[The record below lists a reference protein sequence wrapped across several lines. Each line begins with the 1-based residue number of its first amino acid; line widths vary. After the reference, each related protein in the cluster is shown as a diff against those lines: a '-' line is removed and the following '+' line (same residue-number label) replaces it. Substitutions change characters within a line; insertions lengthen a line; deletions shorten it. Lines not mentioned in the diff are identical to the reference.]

1 MLSRIHKRF
10 GSRLRRLVVQLT
22 GKRALVFAN
31 LLLFPAMP
39 SSKNNRARAK
49 KTRTRAKKDKTKLQN
64 ASESDGRVI
73 NKNGNRVIFVK
84 SSDNNRKTDPAA
96 VLSNV
101 RLMPGTV
108 LSMSDHH
115 LINVKISK
123 WEEINVMINKNDS
136 YADITSKIQFRARAL
151 RMPMPSNWELK
162 ARVEYCEE
170 FARGICYRP
179 PCWLNELCNQ
189 HSTFV
194 EAAPPALGE
203 EAIHRGMKKPSAAH
217 NCELPIIEG

>member
-1 MLSRIHKRF
+1 MGGCKGPVRVRDQAKGKEAVIATVRPQKR
-10 GSRLRRLVVQLT
+10 
-22 GKRALVFAN
+22 
-31 LLLFPAMP
+31 
-39 SSKNNRARAK
+39 
-49 KTRTRAKKDKTKLQN
+49 
-64 ASESDGRVI
+64 E
-73 NKNGNRVIFVK
+73 
-84 SSDNNRKTDPAA
+84 DNNRKSDLAP

-101 RLMPGTV
+101 RLMPSTV
-108 LSMSDHH
+108 LSMIDHH
-115 LINVKISK
+115 LISVKISK
-123 WEEINVMINKNDS
+123 WAEIGVIISINDS
-136 YADITSKIQFRARAL
+136 YADITSKIKLRAREL

-203 EAIHRGMKKPSAAH
+203 EAAIVECMKKPSAAH
-217 NCELPIIEG
+217 NCELPTIEG

>member
-49 KTRTRAKKDKTKLQN
+49 KTRTRAKKDNTKKGKVGERDKRKKALK
-64 ASESDGRVI
+64 ASILAVRCNESDGLP
-73 NKNGNRVIFVK
+73 GN
-84 SSDNNRKTDPAA
+84 
-96 VLSNV
+96 
-101 RLMPGTV
+101 
-108 LSMSDHH
+108 H
-115 LINVKISK
+115 LINVKVSK
-123 WEEINVMINKNDS
+123 WSDEISVMINKNDS

-203 EAIHRGMKKPSAAH
+203 EAIHRCMKKPSAAH
-217 NCELPIIEG
+217 NCELPTIEG